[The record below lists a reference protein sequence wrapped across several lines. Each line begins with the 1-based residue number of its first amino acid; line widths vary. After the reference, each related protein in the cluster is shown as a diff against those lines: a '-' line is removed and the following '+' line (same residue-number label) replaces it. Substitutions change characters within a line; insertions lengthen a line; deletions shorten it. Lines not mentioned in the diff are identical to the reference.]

1 MIALLTG
8 TIAYKSPDF
17 IILDVNGVGYR
28 VQIPF
33 STYYDLPEEGGK
45 STLHIHTNVKE
56 DAIHLYGFRTPA
68 EKTFFQLLI
77 GVAGV
82 GPKLANGIL
91 SNSPVEELRRA
102 LMSGDLVRL
111 AAVPGIGKKTAERL
125 VLELREKVLKLDPGV
140 PPAGTGEPSTLPSP
154 GITDDVASALINLGY
169 REMVVKKALAEVT
182 ATPDDTVETLLKQ
195 VLKRLMK

>member
-8 TIAYKSPDF
+8 VIAHKSPDF

-33 STYYDLPEEGGK
+33 STYYDLPDEGGK

-68 EKTFFQLLI
+68 EKSFFQLLI
-77 GVAGV
+77 GISGV
-82 GPKLANGIL
+82 GPKLANSIL
-91 SNSPVEELRRA
+91 SNSPVAELRRA
-102 LMSGDLVRL
+102 LMTGDLVRL

-125 VLELREKVLKLDPGV
+125 VLELRDKVQKLDTGEKPSGSGE
-140 PPAGTGEPSTLPSP
+140 PATAPAGV
-154 GITDDVASALINLGY
+154 TDDVASALINLGY
-169 REMVVKKALAEVT
+169 KEAVVKKALAELS
-182 ATPDDTVETLLKQ
+182 ATPEDTVETLLKQ
-195 VLKRLMK
+195 GLKLLMK

>member
-140 PPAGTGEPSTLPSP
+140 PPAGAGEPSTLPPP

-195 VLKRLMK
+195 VLKLLMK

>member
-1 MIALLTG
+1 LIALLTG
-8 TIAYKSPDF
+8 VIAHKSPDF

-28 VQIPF
+28 VHIPF
-33 STYYDLPEEGGK
+33 STYYDLPDEGGK

-77 GVAGV
+77 GISGV

-91 SNSPVEELRRA
+91 SNIPVDDLRRA

-125 VLELREKVLKLDPGV
+125 VLELRDKVLKLDPGV
-140 PPAGTGEPSTLPSP
+140 PPMGPEEASTLPAP

-169 REMVVKKALAEVT
+169 KELVVKKALAEVH

-195 VLKRLMK
+195 VLKLLMK

>member
-8 TIAYKSPDF
+8 IIAHKSPDF

-28 VQIPF
+28 VHIPF
-33 STYYDLPEEGGK
+33 STYYDLPDEGGN

-56 DAIHLYGFRTPA
+56 DAILLYGFRTPS

-77 GVAGV
+77 GISGV

-91 SNSPVEELRRA
+91 SNIPVDDLRRA
-102 LMSGDLVRL
+102 LMNGDLVRL

-125 VLELREKVLKLDPGV
+125 VLELRDKVLKLDPGIQ
-140 PPAGTGEPSTLPSP
+140 PAGPGKSSTSPPS

-169 REMVVKKALAEVT
+169 KEIVVKKALAEVP
-182 ATPDDTVETLLKQ
+182 ATPGDTVETLLKQ
-195 VLKRLMK
+195 VLRLLMK

>member
-8 TIAYKSPDF
+8 IIAHKAPDF

-28 VQIPF
+28 VHIPF
-33 STYYDLPEEGGK
+33 STYYDLPDEGGK

-68 EKTFFQLLI
+68 EKIFFQILI
-77 GVAGV
+77 GISGV

-91 SNSPVEELRRA
+91 SNIAVDDLRRA

-125 VLELREKVLKLDPGV
+125 VLELREKVPKLDLGV
-140 PPAGTGEPSTLPSP
+140 TPAEQGDPPLSP
-154 GITDDVASALINLGY
+154 AAGITDDVASALINLGY
-169 REMVVKKALAEVT
+169 KEAVVRKALADVS
-182 ATPDDTVETLLKQ
+182 ASADDTVETLLKQ
-195 VLKRLMK
+195 VLKLLMK

>member
-8 TIAYKSPDF
+8 IIAHKAPDY

-28 VQIPF
+28 VHIPF
-33 STYYDLPEEGGK
+33 STYYDLPDEGGK

-68 EKTFFQLLI
+68 EKTFFQLFI
-77 GVAGV
+77 SVSGI

-102 LMSGDLVRL
+102 LMTGDLVRL
-111 AAVPGIGKKTAERL
+111 AAVPGIGRKTAERL
-125 VLELREKVLKLDPGV
+125 VLELREKVIKLDPGV
-140 PPAGTGEPSTLPSP
+140 PPAGPGEPSALPP
-154 GITDDVASALINLGY
+154 AGITDDVASALVNLGY
-169 REMVVKKALAEVT
+169 KEAVVRKALAELS
-182 ATPDDTVETLLKQ
+182 ATSEDTVETLLKQ
-195 VLKRLMK
+195 VLKLLMK

>member
-8 TIAYKSPDF
+8 TIAYKSPDY

-33 STYYDLPEEGGK
+33 STYYDLPDEGGK

-140 PPAGTGEPSTLPSP
+140 PPSGAGELSTLPPP

-169 REMVVKKALAEVT
+169 REMIVKKALAEVS

-195 VLKRLMK
+195 VLKLLMK

>member
-1 MIALLTG
+1 LIALLTG
-8 TIAYKSPDF
+8 IIAHKSPDF

-28 VQIPF
+28 VHIPF
-33 STYYDLPEEGGK
+33 STYYDLPEEGIQ

-77 GVAGV
+77 GISGV

-91 SNSPVEELRRA
+91 SNIPVDDLRRA

-125 VLELREKVLKLDPGV
+125 VLELREKALKSDPGTQS
-140 PPAGTGEPSTLPSP
+140 AGTEESPPLPVP

-169 REMVVKKALAEVT
+169 KEAIVRKALADVS

-195 VLKRLMK
+195 VLKLLMK